1 MNLPWSAAA
10 GGALIGAAA
19 VLLLATIGRVAGISG
34 ITAGS
39 LRAGKGERAWRWAFL
54 AGLTASAGCCGGNR
68 CPGHRRVRCCVMRCR
83 HGS

>member
-34 ITAGS
+34 ITA
-39 LRAGKGERAWRWAFL
+39 
-54 AGLTASAGCCGGNR
+54 
-68 CPGHRRVRCCVMRCR
+68 
-83 HGS
+83 